1 MRKTIRLNENQL
13 IQLVKKIILE
23 KELEEEKVMITPYEL
38 EAINNMVSI
47 KDNKS
52 KKVYKYKLQVKKL
65 GFWNDVDV
73 LDFPE
78 GNKIKVSTLGIEK
91 EVKINKSTI
100 KDIISKNLGNKEI
113 EMEAG
118 GNTLKFVKV

>member
-38 EAINNMVSI
+38 EAINNMINI

-52 KKVYKYKLQVKKL
+52 KKVYKYKIQVKKL
-65 GFWNDVDV
+65 GFWTDVDV

-78 GNKIKVSTLGIEK
+78 GNKIKVSALGIEK

-113 EMEAG
+113 EMESG